1 MSEENLELTQS
12 LDLVRSAQKGDSG
25 ALNLLFERYYERVRR
40 VVRMRLGR
48 KLRQEMDSGDIL
60 QETFLAAAKA
70 FDNYEVR
77 EEAALIN
84 WLAKLA
90 ENQIIRAADY
100 HGAQKRNQDRRM
112 HLQSLSGSG
121 NMSETQSFQLPGNAP
136 KPIDDVAGSEEEALL
151 EQCVAELSEEYKELI
166 ILREYAGASWDEIA
180 RETGRPSPDAARMM
194 HGKAMLELSKLLK
207 ERGVQEG
214 GA

>member
-1 MSEENLELTQS
+1 MTDPNLDLTQS
-12 LDLVRSAQKGDSG
+12 LDLVRCAQNGDAG

-40 VVRMRLGR
+40 VVRMRLGH

-70 FDNYEVR
+70 FDKYEVR

-112 HLQSLSGSG
+112 HIQSLSGSG
-121 NMSETQSFQLPGNAP
+121 NMSDTQSYQLPGDVP
-136 KPIDDVAGSEEEALL
+136 KPDDQVAGIEEEELL
-151 EQCVAELSEEYKELI
+151 ERCVSELDDECRELI
-166 ILREYAGASWDEIA
+166 ILREYAGASWEEIA
-180 RETGRPSPDAARMM
+180 RETGRPSSDAARMM

-207 ERGVQEG
+207 EKGVQNED
-214 GA
+214 

>member
-1 MSEENLELTQS
+1 MTETNLDITQS
-12 LDLVRSAQKGDSG
+12 LDLVRSAQKGDDG

-40 VVRMRLGR
+40 VVRMRLGN

-70 FDNYEVR
+70 FDKYEVR

-90 ENQIIRAADY
+90 ENQILRAADY
-100 HGAQKRNQDRRM
+100 HGAQKRAQDRKI
-112 HLQSLSGSG
+112 HIQSLSGSG
-121 NMSETQSFQLPGNAP
+121 KMSETQNFQLPGDAP
-136 KPIDDVAGSEEEALL
+136 IPIDEAAGNEQELLL
-151 EQCVAELSEEYKELI
+151 ETCVAELSEEHRELI
-166 ILREYAGASWDEIA
+166 ILREYAGASWEEIA
-180 RETGRPSPDAARMM
+180 SETGRPSPDAARMM

-207 ERGVQEG
+207 EQGITPKE
-214 GA
+214 

>member
-1 MSEENLELTQS
+1 MTDPNLDLTQS
-12 LDLVRSAQKGDSG
+12 LDLVRSAQNGDSG

-40 VVRMRLGR
+40 VVRMRLGH

-70 FDNYEVR
+70 FDKYEVR

-112 HLQSLSGSG
+112 HIQSLSGSG
-121 NMSETQSFQLPGNAP
+121 NMSDTQSYQLPGDVP
-136 KPIDDVAGSEEEALL
+136 KPDDQVAGIEEEELL
-151 EQCVAELSEEYKELI
+151 ERCVSELDDEYRELI
-166 ILREYAGASWDEIA
+166 ILREYAGASWEEIA
-180 RETGRPSPDAARMM
+180 RETGRPSSDAARMM

-207 ERGVQEG
+207 EKGVQNED
-214 GA
+214 

>member
-1 MSEENLELTQS
+1 MTEENRELTQS
-12 LDLVRSAQKGDSG
+12 LDLVRSAQNGDNA

-40 VVRMRLGR
+40 VVRMRLGN

-70 FDNYEVR
+70 FDKYEVR

-100 HGAQKRNQDRRM
+100 HGAQKRAQDRKM
-112 HLQSLSGSG
+112 HIQSLAGAG
-121 NMSETQSFQLPGNAP
+121 NQSDAQTFQLPGDAP
-136 KPIDDVAGSEEEALL
+136 KPVDEAAGHEEEALL
-151 EQCVAELSEEYKELI
+151 ESCVAQLGDEHRELI

-180 RETGRPSPDAARMM
+180 RETGRPSADAARMM

-207 ERGVQEG
+207 ERGVEESD
-214 GA
+214 

>member
-1 MSEENLELTQS
+1 MAEEDLELTQS
-12 LDLVRSAQKGDSG
+12 LDLVRCAQEGDAG

-60 QETFLAAAKA
+60 QETFMAAAKA
-70 FDNYEVR
+70 FDQYEVR

-121 NMSETQSFQLPGNAP
+121 NLSETKSFQLPGNTP
-136 KPIDDVAGSEEEALL
+136 KPDDQVAGSEEEQLL
-151 EQCVAELSEEYKELI
+151 ESCVGELDEEYRELI
-166 ILREYAGASWDEIA
+166 ILREYAGASWEEIA
-180 RETGRPSPDAARMM
+180 RETGRPSSDAARKM
-194 HGKAMLELSKLLK
+194 HGKAMLELSRLLK
-207 ERGVQEG
+207 ERGIKKSD
-214 GA
+214 

>member
-1 MSEENLELTQS
+1 MTDPNLDLTQS
-12 LDLVRSAQKGDSG
+12 LDLVRSAQNGDSG

-40 VVRMRLGR
+40 VVRMRLGH
-48 KLRQEMDSGDIL
+48 KLRLEMDSGDIL

-70 FDNYEVR
+70 FDKYEVR

-112 HLQSLSGSG
+112 HIQSLSGSG
-121 NMSETQSFQLPGNAP
+121 NMSDTQSYQLPGDAP
-136 KPIDDVAGSEEEALL
+136 KPDDQVAGIEEEELL
-151 EQCVAELSEEYKELI
+151 ERCVSELDDEYRELI
-166 ILREYAGASWDEIA
+166 ILREYAGASWEEIA
-180 RETGRPSPDAARMM
+180 RETGRPSSDAARMM

-207 ERGVQEG
+207 EKGVQNED
-214 GA
+214 

>member
-1 MSEENLELTQS
+1 MTEKDLELTQS
-12 LDLVRSAQKGDSG
+12 LDLVRSAQEGDSD

-60 QETFLAAAKA
+60 QETFMAAAKA
-70 FDNYEVR
+70 FDKYEVR

-112 HLQSLSGSG
+112 HIQSLSGSG
-121 NMSETQSFQLPGNAP
+121 NLSETQSYQLPGDTP
-136 KPIDDVAGSEEEALL
+136 KPDDEVAGVEEEELL
-151 EQCVAELSEEYKELI
+151 EACVSELDEEYRELI
-166 ILREYAGASWDEIA
+166 ILREYAGASWEEIA
-180 RETGRPSPDAARMM
+180 RETGRPSSDAARMM

-207 ERGVQEG
+207 ERGVQKG
-214 GA
+214 D